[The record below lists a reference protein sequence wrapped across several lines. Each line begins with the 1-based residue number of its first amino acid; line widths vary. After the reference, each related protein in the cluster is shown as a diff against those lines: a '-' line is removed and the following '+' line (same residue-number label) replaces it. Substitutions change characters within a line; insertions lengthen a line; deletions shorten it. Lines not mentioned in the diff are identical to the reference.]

1 MREARLD
8 WPAAVPLWMFS
19 VCVRVSKWRSGAAAS
34 EATSTQTED
43 KQSAGKE
50 KTPQVFKTTAWNKSW
65 TEGEELS
72 RQRSEVRDRLW
83 EFVSETEEI

>member
-19 VCVRVSKWRSGAAAS
+19 VCVRVSKWGSGAAAS

-43 KQSAGKE
+43 KQSAGKKKPAGLQDNGLE
-50 KTPQVFKTTAWNKSW
+50 Q
-65 TEGEELS
+65 EL
-72 RQRSEVRDRLW
+72 D
-83 EFVSETEEI
+83 

>member
-43 KQSAGKE
+43 KQSAGKKKNPAGLQDNGLE
-50 KTPQVFKTTAWNKSW
+50 Q
-65 TEGEELS
+65 EL
-72 RQRSEVRDRLW
+72 D
-83 EFVSETEEI
+83 

>member
-19 VCVRVSKWRSGAAAS
+19 VCVRVSKWGSGAAAS

-43 KQSAGKE
+43 KQSAGK
-50 KTPQVFKTTAWNKSW
+50 KKPRRS
-65 TEGEELS
+65 S
-72 RQRSEVRDRLW
+72 RQRPGTRAGLRMRD
-83 EFVSETEEI
+83 

>member
-1 MREARLD
+1 MDVL
-8 WPAAVPLWMFS
+8 
-19 VCVRVSKWRSGAAAS
+19 CVFVSLNGGVELQLRRTLRHRPKTNS
-34 EATSTQTED
+34 QQV
-43 KQSAGKE
+43 K

-65 TEGEELS
+65 TEDEGLS